1 MRSHKHDVPGME
13 KAVKA
18 TLLHMTS
25 TDEAPDHSHCP
36 EGDSSWCSYN
46 QALANNEEP
55 PPHKNPLPGFIRTA
69 LEPVFER
76 LGDRALLKRCSD
88 GMTQNAIEC
97 LHSVIWGQNSKNM
110 HDSLLSVE
118 RAVAEAVS
126 RFNQGMA
133 KTSKAVAAQIGYS
146 TGLIR
151 GSARLTR
158 LTLRVKR

>member
-1 MRSHKHDVPGME
+1 MK
-13 KAVKA
+13 KAVQA

-46 QALANNEEP
+46 RALANHEEP

-97 LHSVIWGQNSKNM
+97 LHSVIWGQNSKNT
-110 HDSLLSVE
+110 HDSLLSLEKDRRRLRKANKAHSESEKVKK
-118 RAVAEAVS
+118 R
-126 RFNQGMA
+126 MA
-133 KTSKAVAAQIGYS
+133 KRHKPARTQDYS
-146 TGLIR
+146 PGL
-151 GSARLTR
+151 L
-158 LTLRVKR
+158 